1 VLYAAVGA
9 CQYHGDLVLTIQ
21 WCCRTMGFGRALK
34 CILRRTL
41 PITLYST
48 HFFDDTAAAA
58 GVVAVVLAA
67 DSLCS

>member
-1 VLYAAVGA
+1 VLHAAVGA

-21 WCCRTMGFGRALK
+21 WCCRTIGFGRALK

-48 HFFDDTAAAA
+48 AFFDATAAA
-58 GVVAVVLAA
+58 VVVVVVAA
-67 DSLCS
+67 DSSGS